1 MLNSLFLTIFQDFRF
16 FSAEVDS
23 KIQSIPSNIAE
34 NLTSLSLTGV
44 GTARDFGGCRS
55 MDAYPTKLD
64 NYVMAATHKK
74 KPHCS
79 VCCTPFLF
87 LPPMAP
93 PDHELAGWT
102 SVQAPHELSKPA
114 VLMPSPGRIVGV
126 RAGWLGFLLVRWWVS
141 YPWAWQMC
149 NFGWAWQVFAIIGEW
164 LVWKDWKHY
173 FQSWKRQ
180 NSQLPSLNLCQG
192 RSILRSVT
200 FLISPSL
207 YRSWNYSLRGNQ
219 EVFAF
224 SFSGKD
230 RKSR

>member
-1 MLNSLFLTIFQDFRF
+1 MLNSYSWHFFSDFRF

-44 GTARDFGGCRS
+44 GTARDFGGS
-55 MDAYPTKLD
+55 HLWMPVWLQIDGFLPIPTQQNLVLCDGSNTQKEDWIWISETLCAECIP
-64 NYVMAATHKK
+64 Y
-74 KPHCS
+74 CS

-141 YPWAWQMC
+141 YPWASQMC
-149 NFGWAWQVFAIIGEW
+149 NFGWAWQLFAIFGEW

-173 FQSWKRQ
+173 F
-180 NSQLPSLNLCQG
+180 
-192 RSILRSVT
+192 
-200 FLISPSL
+200 
-207 YRSWNYSLRGNQ
+207 
-219 EVFAF
+219 
-224 SFSGKD
+224 
-230 RKSR
+230 